1 MAERKP
7 EGASRTEL
15 SQGSICPD
23 TRRLSNTYYLAPT
36 LTIQQELQCCN
47 DAYLR
52 IQDRQTPIT
61 AMTTAG
67 QLGAWRDRTNLYIS
81 YRQSYS
87 HHPAARKPS
96 YNNAGF
102 RDDPTSERA
111 GLMSNLD
118 NADGDAVIEMDL
130 LPPRWLDIQDE
141 ITTHLSTIASL
152 MKRLDTL
159 HSKHVLPGFDDE
171 SVKAREEREIESLTS
186 EITRGFGACQR
197 AIKRVDN
204 MLRTQQQQANSGGGS
219 GVSKAEATMAKNLQ
233 ISLATRVGDA
243 STLFRKKQSAY
254 LRKLRSLGGSS
265 TPDLSNTRS
274 GTPTLIQNPY
284 TDPALAEQA
293 ADVSSAQSTLQQT
306 SQIRRRTGVLDA
318 AIEQREREI
327 EKIAQ
332 GVIDLSTIFQ
342 ELNSMVIDQG
352 SLLDRIDYNVERTAE
367 HVKAAE
373 KELTVATRYQKKGTK
388 RLVIL
393 LLILLVVGMFILL
406 LVKPK
411 KKDVVM
417 APGAPNPPGDGLPPT
432 AKVVRAD
439 EGVGGVELGE
449 AEEQRRRA
457 EWKRRRRRGRDARGS
472 SFMPV

>member
-1 MAERKP
+1 
-7 EGASRTEL
+7 
-15 SQGSICPD
+15 
-23 TRRLSNTYYLAPT
+23 
-36 LTIQQELQCCN
+36 
-47 DAYLR
+47 
-52 IQDRQTPIT
+52 
-61 AMTTAG
+61 MTTPAN
-67 QLGAWRDRTNLYIS
+67 LGAWRDRTNLYIS
-81 YRQSYS
+81 YRQSYN
-87 HHPAARKPS
+87 HHPSSRKP
-96 YNNAGF
+96 YNHAGF
-102 RDDPTSERA
+102 RDDPSSERA

-118 NADGDAVIEMDL
+118 SADGDAVIEMDL

-152 MKRLDTL
+152 IKRLDTL
-159 HSKHVLPGFDDE
+159 HSKHVLPGFDDD
-171 SVKAREEREIESLTS
+171 SVKAKEEREIESVTS

-197 AIKRVDN
+197 AIKRIDT
-204 MLRTQQQQANSGGGS
+204 MLRTQQQQVGSS

-265 TPDLSNTRS
+265 TPTLDARS
-274 GTPTLIQNPY
+274 GTPTLYQNPY

-306 SQIRRRTGVLDA
+306 SQIRRRTGVLDS

-388 RLVIL
+388 RLLIL
-393 LLILLVVGMFILL
+393 LLILLVVGLFILL

-411 KKDVVM
+411 KRGGRYSGD
-417 APGAPNPPGDGLPPT
+417 APVGAPVTPPGDGLPPV
-432 AKVVRAD
+432 ARVVRAED
-439 EGVGGVELGE
+439 GVGGGSVL
-449 AEEQRRRA
+449 EQRRTS
-457 EWKRRRRRGRDARGS
+457 EWKKRRRRPDMNSSGS
-472 SFMPV
+472 SSMPT